1 MRIGTSRD
9 VHLTEAFTSA
19 AHPDRHNRATAMFR
33 IGRPSTDTDRSR
45 SRGDIL
51 IVAEVN
57 L

>member
-9 VHLTEAFTSA
+9 VRLTGAVTA
-19 AHPDRHNRATAMFR
+19 TAHPSWQIERRQCSVSSGPPR
-33 IGRPSTDTDRSR
+33 ILIGPAP
-45 SRGDIL
+45 RGEIL